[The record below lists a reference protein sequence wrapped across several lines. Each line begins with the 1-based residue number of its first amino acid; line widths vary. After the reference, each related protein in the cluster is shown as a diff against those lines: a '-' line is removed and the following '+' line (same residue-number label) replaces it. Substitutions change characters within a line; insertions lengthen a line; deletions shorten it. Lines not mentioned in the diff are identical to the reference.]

1 LLENAQIAPKTRER
15 YVVLLKRINA
25 AIGGIK
31 LHNIQ
36 AHHLGTF
43 YKNLAEA
50 GIKEKG
56 RFAVVFELSTLMKDR
71 KMTQVKLSKLA
82 DVAPATVGA
91 ARIGKKVSIENAEK
105 IANAIGVYVK

>member
-1 LLENAQIAPKTRER
+1 
-15 YVVLLKRINA
+15 
-25 AIGGIK
+25 
-31 LHNIQ
+31 
-36 AHHLGTF
+36 
-43 YKNLAEA
+43 
-50 GIKEKG
+50 
-56 RFAVVFELSTLMKDR
+56 MKDR